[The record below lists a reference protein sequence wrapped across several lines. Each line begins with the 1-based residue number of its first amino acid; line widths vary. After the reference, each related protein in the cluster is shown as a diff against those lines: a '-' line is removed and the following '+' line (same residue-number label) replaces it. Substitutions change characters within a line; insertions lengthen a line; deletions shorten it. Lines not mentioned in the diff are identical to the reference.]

1 MQSEAT
7 TVGETGTW
15 APVRRSHTVPLPGGH
30 TLRFGA
36 RTLVMGIVNVTP
48 DSFSDGGRHFTTEAA
63 VAHARLLVDQGA
75 DILDLGAEST
85 RPGAE
90 PVPAHEEIDRL
101 RPVLARLA
109 GTTRVPISVDTAK
122 PEVAEMALEA
132 GAAIINDVSMLRHGD
147 DMARLTA
154 ARGAAL
160 ILMHSRGTPA
170 TMGTLTDYPRGVTR
184 GVMDELAAAL
194 ERACDAGMPA
204 DALLMDPGIGFA
216 KTAAQSMEILAHL
229 HEFTALDRPL
239 VVGVSRKS
247 FIGHVLERPV
257 DGRLEGS
264 LAAEAAAALG
274 GAHVLRTHDVAACRQ
289 VAGLLD
295 ALRGAGAPGET
306 A

>member
-1 MQSEAT
+1 VLQ
-7 TVGETGTW
+7 
-15 APVRRSHTVPLPGGH
+15 
-30 TLRFGA
+30 FGA

-48 DSFSDGGRHFTTEAA
+48 DSFSDGGRHFAPEAA

-85 RPGAE
+85 RPGAN
-90 PVPAHEEIDRL
+90 PVPVHEEIDRL
-101 RPVLARLA
+101 RPVLARLTS
-109 GTTRVPISVDTAK
+109 TTRVPISVDTTK

-132 GAAIINDVSMLRHGD
+132 GAAMINDVSMLRHGD

-154 ARGAAL
+154 AHNAAL

-170 TMGTLTDYPRGVTR
+170 TMGTLTDYPAGVTR
-184 GVMDELAAAL
+184 GVMDELSAVLA
-194 ERACDAGMPA
+194 RACEAGMPA
-204 DALLMDPGIGFA
+204 QALLVDPGIGFA
-216 KTAAQSMEILAHL
+216 KTAAQSLEVLAHL
-229 HEFTALDRPL
+229 HAFTALDRPL

-289 VAGLLD
+289 VADLLD
-295 ALRGAGAPGET
+295 ALRGAGPAGET